1 MASKPPTN
9 TPRPSAAKRRRPN
22 IREQQKQLTREVL
35 LAGAAEAFAE
45 AGYNDVTIDDIAMRA
60 GTSRGTFYLY
70 FTKGKI
76 LAELIERAFAQ
87 SIGGSSRSAL
97 LPDISTAAPYDV
109 ESLHRWIESY
119 VKTWEKNRDLV
130 RAWMEGDVTDPEVQ
144 AITRRR
150 ISRAVELLTGVLLEH
165 QRQAGLDTDEETV
178 RARAVLMDLQLQYF
192 CFYFVVRRMDINRQA
207 GIRALAEQWH
217 GAIHYGLTSP
227 VG

>member
-1 MASKPPTN
+1 
-9 TPRPSAAKRRRPN
+9 
-22 IREQQKQLTREVL
+22 VL

-45 AGYNDVTIDDIAMRA
+45 AGYKDVTIDDIAVRA

-109 ESLHRWIESY
+109 ESLYRWIESY
-119 VKTWEKNRDLV
+119 VYTWEKNRDLV

-144 AITRRR
+144 AITQRR
-150 ISRAVELLTGVLLEH
+150 ISRAVDLLTGVLLER
-165 QRQAGLDTDEETV
+165 QRQGGGDADEATV

-192 CFYFVVRRMDINRQA
+192 CFYVVVRQMDISRQA
-207 GIRALAEQWH
+207 GIRALATQWYS
-217 GAIHYGLTSP
+217 AIHYGLASP
-227 VG
+227 VS